1 VPTFEQLDAL
11 SSPELHDRAV
21 HRAERRLDVK
31 FLWDLLKEIPVAEAA
46 QGDTGDAQA
55 DIQSAGVRVA
65 HAVRE
70 SPQLMD
76 ALRPFYIDY
85 LLKHER

>member
-1 VPTFEQLDAL
+1 MATFEQLDAL
-11 SSPELHDRAV
+11 SSTELHDRAV
-21 HRAERRLDVK
+21 HRAEHRLDVK

-70 SPQLMD
+70 SPELME